1 MRISYVNGST
11 ADTPRQLPADRIA
24 FERKYQH
31 RIGTSEILEEHVL
44 FIAWTAL
51 HRVGLAPDDFD
62 EWLPTVED
70 WTDSD
75 DEADAV
81 DPTEPPPAPST
92 GSSPDSQ

>member
-11 ADTPRQLPADRIA
+11 VDTPRSLPADRIA
-24 FERKYQH
+24 FERKYLH
-31 RIGTSEILEEHVL
+31 RLGSQEILEEHVL
-44 FIAWTAL
+44 FIAWTSL

-70 WTDSD
+70 WSED

-81 DPTEPPPAPST
+81 DPTDAAPALST
-92 GSSPDSQ
+92 GLSPS